1 MSKNLF
7 NLKRNVTVIT
17 GGAGLLG
24 YNFVKSIFENNGI
37 PVVID
42 NDKKKIKEIKQD
54 FYKIY
59 KKDLDC
65 YHVNITKK
73 KNIKKNLNTLVKKY
87 GKIHSLINNAARNP
101 KYSNKITNSNFENYS
116 INEWIKDCEIG
127 LTGSLIC
134 SQIYGSSISKNKNGG
149 TIINISSDL
158 GLISPDQRIYQKSN
172 KKKQFIK
179 PVSYSIIKTG
189 LIGLTRYLSTYWGN
203 KNVRCNCICPG
214 GIQNNHDSEFLKKIT
229 KLIPLGRMAQKN
241 DYNGLIIFL
250 LSDSSSYLNGSII
263 SADGGRTS
271 W

>member
-1 MSKNLF
+1 MSKDLF
-7 NLKRNVTVIT
+7 NLKKNVTIIT

-24 YNFVKSIFENNGI
+24 YNFAKAIHENNGI
-37 PVVID
+37 PIIID
-42 NDKKKIKEIKQD
+42 FDKKKINEVKKK

-59 KKDLDC
+59 KEDLEC
-65 YHVNITKK
+65 YKIDITKK
-73 KNIKKNLNTLVKKY
+73 KAVQNNLQNLIKKY

-101 KYSNKITNSNFENYS
+101 KYSHKIVNSNFEDYS

-134 SQIYGSSISKNKNGG
+134 SQVYGASISNNKNGG

-158 GLISPDQRIYQKSN
+158 GLIGPDQRIYLKKN

-214 GIQNNHDSEFLKKIT
+214 GIENNHDKEFLNNIS
-229 KLIPLGRMAQKN
+229 KLIPLGRMANKN
-241 DYNGLIIFL
+241 EYNGLIVFL
-250 LSDSSSYLNGSII
+250 LSDSSSYLNGAII